1 MRVVRIKK
9 CMLLLHLG
17 QFEDEIPSR
26 KAERR

>member
-9 CMLLLHLG
+9 CMLLHLG